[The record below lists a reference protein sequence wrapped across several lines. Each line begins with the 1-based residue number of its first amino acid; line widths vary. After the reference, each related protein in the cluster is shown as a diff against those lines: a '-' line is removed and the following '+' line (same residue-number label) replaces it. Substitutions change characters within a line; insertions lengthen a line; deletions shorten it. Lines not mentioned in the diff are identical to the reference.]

1 MFIGIFG
8 MDSTVAKIYELFDK
22 LEDVKKEPI
31 ETRTQKEQEIQAELM
46 KKVRKYCSTLYT
58 DFERHFQM
66 FEKYI
71 ASNSQIPDEV
81 KDKYT
86 QVIQG
91 LTQDYENSEIE
102 KLIERYRKFD
112 ASTEKSF
119 KDKNEANEEIR
130 KYMMSYLSKSFESDD
145 DLKHFMGTYSDFNSR
160 TWISQIP
167 KYVNRIPDFNINNP
181 EHIQSIIDLYHQ
193 SYEKFQKFDASTV
206 EWDLSFEQAVRSGNI
221 ISLREA
227 KISHDYLA
235 SKGKTIR
242 ALSAIYPAHSPK
254 FGGNITKEQFLEIFN
269 EYLDSLANNCP
280 YLDYFDFFNELAYDS
295 GMHQM
300 MNNFEAGRLL
310 EPSIYEE
317 LLGEDYYIQLIE
329 MARDKFPDTKL
340 MYNDF
345 GHESKEKCEK
355 ILKILDKIQE
365 REKIKGKK
373 LLDGVGVQCRLT
385 SENQDLR
392 SVDWFIQQAS
402 ERGLEVQITEVD
414 VIKVDKEKYMDK
426 TDTRTPEERQ
436 KAVYQGVIDIATK
449 HKDSITGFTLGDF
462 NDITSFSAQQQR
474 AKILSN
480 DPSPTCYDKEGQI
493 KPWAREI
500 LSTYKNEVVQQA
512 SANVS
517 QTNVNQTSSSLQI
530 SSD

>member
-1 MFIGIFG
+1 MFLGIFG
-8 MDSTVAKIYELFDK
+8 IDSTVAKIYELFDK
-22 LEDVKKEPI
+22 LEDTKNEPI
-31 ETRTQKEQEIQAELM
+31 EIRAKKEQEIQAELM
-46 KKVRKYCSTLYT
+46 KRVRKYCTTLYT
-58 DFERHFQM
+58 DFERHFKM

-71 ASNSQIPDEV
+71 TSNSQIPDEV
-81 KDKYT
+81 KDKYK

-91 LTQDYENSEIE
+91 LTHDYHNSEIR
-102 KLIERYRKFD
+102 KLIDKYRDFD
-112 ASTEKSF
+112 ASTDESF
-119 KDKNEANEEIR
+119 KLKNEASEEIR
-130 KYMMSYLSKSFESDD
+130 KYLMSYLSESFESSE
-145 DLKHFMGTYSDFNSR
+145 DLKQFMGIYSDFNSR

-167 KYVNRIPDFNINNP
+167 KYVNRNPDFKINNP

-193 SYEKFQKFDASTV
+193 SYKKFQKFDASTI
-206 EWDLSFEQAVRSGNI
+206 EWDLSFEQAVRSGNE

-254 FGGNITKEQFLEIFN
+254 FESNITKEQFLEIFN
-269 EYLDSLANNCP
+269 EYLDTLADDCP

-300 MNNFEAGRLL
+300 MDNFEEGRLL

-329 MARDKFPDTKL
+329 MAREKFPNTKL
-340 MYNDF
+340 IYNDF
-345 GHESKEKCEK
+345 GHESKEKCER
-355 ILKILDKIQE
+355 ILKILDRIQE
-365 REKIKGKK
+365 REKVTGKK

-385 SENQDLR
+385 SENQDLS

-402 ERGLEVQITEVD
+402 EKGLEVQITEVD

-436 KAVYQGVIDIATK
+436 KAVYQRVIDIATK

-474 AKILSN
+474 AKILSD
-480 DPSPTCYDKEGQI
+480 DPSPTCYDKDGQI
-493 KPWAREI
+493 KPWAKEMLI
-500 LSTYKNEVVQQA
+500 TYKNEVIQ
-512 SANVS
+512 S
-517 QTNVNQTSSSLQI
+517 QTQQNDITTKQTSVS
-530 SSD
+530 

>member
-1 MFIGIFG
+1 MFLGIFG
-8 MDSTVAKIYELFDK
+8 MDSTVAKIYELFDN
-22 LEDVKKEPI
+22 LEEVKKEPI
-31 ETRTQKEQEIQAELM
+31 EIRTQKEQEIQAELM
-46 KKVRKYCSTLYT
+46 KRVRKYCSTLYT

-71 ASNSQIPDEV
+71 ASNPQIPDDV
-81 KDKYT
+81 KNKYK

-91 LTQDYENSEIE
+91 LTHDYQNSEIR
-102 KLIERYRKFD
+102 KLIDKYRDFD
-112 ASTEKSF
+112 ASTEESF
-119 KDKNEANEEIR
+119 NLKNEANEEIR
-130 KYMMSYLSKSFESDD
+130 KYMMSYLSKSFESNE
-145 DLKHFMGTYSDFNSR
+145 DLKQFMGTYSDFNSR

-167 KYVNRIPDFNINNP
+167 KYVNRMRNFNINNP
-181 EHIQSIIDLYHQ
+181 EHIQSIIDLYCQ
-193 SYEKFQKFDASTV
+193 SYEKFQKFDASTI
-206 EWDLSFEQAVRSGNI
+206 EWDVSFEQAVRSGNT

-254 FGGNITKEQFLEIFN
+254 FDANTTKTHFLEIFN
-269 EYLDSLANNCP
+269 EYLDTLAYNCP

-300 MNNFEAGRLL
+300 MGNFESGRLL

-345 GHESKEKCEK
+345 GHESKEKCER
-355 ILKILDKIQE
+355 ILKILDRIQE
-365 REKIKGKK
+365 HEKITGKK

-385 SENQDLR
+385 SENQDLS

-402 ERGLEVQITEVD
+402 ERDLEVQITEVD

-436 KAVYQGVIDIATK
+436 KDVYQGVIDIATK

-462 NDITSFSAQQQR
+462 NDITSFSAQQRR

-480 DPSPTCYDKEGQI
+480 DPSPTCYDKDGHI

-500 LSTYKNEVVQQA
+500 LRTYQESVQQ
-512 SANVS
+512 S
-517 QTNVNQTSSSLQI
+517 QTQQK
-530 SSD
+530 